1 MTGIIEDFETFPIA
15 KPLPET
21 CALLPGA
28 IDPEFLETLRD
39 LGVDENLLEFSDDV
53 MNEPVEILVNLAKSG
68 EIDPWDIDIVSVT
81 DKFLA
86 RIEDIQ
92 IMDLRISGRTLLYA
106 SILLRMKSNWVDMD
120 EPEEDDIF
128 DDGMDFFEVDDYP
141 VPKLPVRRIATR
153 PVTLQELI
161 AELKKAERVEHRKK
175 EKKLL
180 RKLEEKVAVTTDE
193 VLGIAH
199 EEDILGR
206 VSRLNLVLDSVFQEH
221 ESVVFSELIGENRS
235 ENIMTYISLL
245 FLATEKKIW
254 LQQNELFGE
263 LFIYPSDIS
272 DDGPKEVITGNER
285 EGNY

>member
-1 MTGIIEDFETFPIA
+1 MTGIIEELET
-15 KPLPET
+15 LPVVEPVSESCT
-21 CALLPGA
+21 LLPGA
-28 IDPEFLETLRD
+28 IDPEFLETLRA

-53 MNEPVEILVNLAKSG
+53 MNEPVEILVNLAKNG

-86 RIEDIQ
+86 RIEDIEM
-92 IMDLRISGRTLLYA
+92 MDLRISGRTLLYA

-120 EPEEDDIF
+120 KPEEDEIF

-180 RKLEEKVAVTTDE
+180 RKLEERVAVTTDE
-193 VLGIAH
+193 ILGIAH

-206 VSRLNLVLDSVFQEH
+206 VARLNHVLNSIFEEH
-221 ESVVFSELIGENRS
+221 EFVVFSELIGEERS
-235 ENIMTYISLL
+235 ENIMTYVSLL

-254 LQQNELFGE
+254 LQQDELFGE
-263 LFIYPSDIS
+263 LFIYPSNMS
-272 DDGPKEVITGNER
+272 DDGPSEVMTGNER

>member
-1 MTGIIEDFETFPIA
+1 MSSIIEEIETITVVE
-15 KPLPET
+15 PLSESY
-21 CALLPGA
+21 ALLPGT
-28 IDPEFLETLRD
+28 IDPEFLETLRS

-53 MNEPVEILVNLAKSG
+53 MNEPVEILVNFAKNG

-92 IMDLRISGRTLLYA
+92 MMDLRISGRTLLYA

-120 EPEEDDIF
+120 EPEEEDIF

-180 RKLEEKVAVTTDE
+180 RKLEERVAVTTDE

-206 VSRLNLVLDSVFQEH
+206 VARLNQVLNSIFEEH
-221 ESVVFSELIGENRS
+221 ESVVFSELIGEERS
-235 ENIMTYISLL
+235 ENIMTYVSLL

-254 LQQNELFGE
+254 LQQDELFGE
-263 LFIYPSDIS
+263 LFIYPSNIS
-272 DDGPKEVITGNER
+272 DDGPREVMTGNER